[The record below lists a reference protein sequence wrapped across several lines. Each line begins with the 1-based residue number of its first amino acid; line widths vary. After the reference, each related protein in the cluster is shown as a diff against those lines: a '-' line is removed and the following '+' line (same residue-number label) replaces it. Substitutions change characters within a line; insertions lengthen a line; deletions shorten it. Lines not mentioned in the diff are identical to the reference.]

1 MGREHTPLE
10 QRAAA
15 LADQVGQA
23 IRMRREQM
31 RMTQADFAVATGV
44 SRHFIIDVENGNP
57 RGQIGLMLLL
67 AQAARVD
74 LNSTLGI
81 SSPIAAADVPEIPDS
96 EEDSNEPAAPR
107 IL

>member
-1 MGREHTPLE
+1 MSREQTPLE
-10 QRAAA
+10 RRAFELAA
-15 LADQVGQA
+15 RVGEA
-23 IRMRREQM
+23 IRVRREEM

-74 LNSTLGI
+74 LNGVLGI
-81 SSPIAAADVPEIPDS
+81 SGPIAATGGPDIPDS
-96 EEDSNEPAAPR
+96 EESPDEPASPR

>member
-1 MGREHTPLE
+1 MDREQTPLE

-15 LADQVGQA
+15 LAGRVGQA
-23 IRMRREQM
+23 IRTRREEM

-74 LNSTLGI
+74 LNNALGI
-81 SSPIAAADVPEIPDS
+81 SSPIAPADIPDIPDS
-96 EEDSNEPAAPR
+96 EEDSNEPATPR